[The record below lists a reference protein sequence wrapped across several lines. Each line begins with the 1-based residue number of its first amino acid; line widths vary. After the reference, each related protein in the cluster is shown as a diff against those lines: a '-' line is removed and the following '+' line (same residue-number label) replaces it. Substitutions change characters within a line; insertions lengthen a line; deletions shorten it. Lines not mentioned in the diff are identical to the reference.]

1 MREEVSGVCEL
12 LGFDP
17 LYIANEGKLLC
28 FVAPDDAEKVLATMR
43 ANEFGKEASI
53 IGRVVA
59 DSPAKVSMKTPIG
72 GIRIV
77 DMLAGEQLPRIC

>member
-1 MREEVSGVCEL
+1 VAGICEL

-28 FVAPDDAEKVLATMR
+28 VVPGDQAEAVLETVQQDPLGRDAA
-43 ANEFGKEASI
+43 I
-53 IGRVVA
+53 IGGVITDNPGRVV
-59 DSPAKVSMKTPIG
+59 MRTRIG
-72 GIRIV
+72 GQRIV